1 MAARG
6 IHVDGIAHVVNYD
19 LPQVPED
26 FIHRVGRT
34 ARAGA
39 RGTASTFS
47 TRAERNDIRQIE
59 KALGVRLT
67 PREAGADLEREEK
80 LAEDRG
86 DSDPAPPKAWRPET
100 SGWQFRPARAPPFR
114 QPLIGYCFGGVITS
128 R

>member
-1 MAARG
+1 
-6 IHVDGIAHVVNYD
+6 VSC
-19 LPQVPED
+19 
-26 FIHRVGRT
+26 RT

-80 LAEDRG
+80 SPKTVVIPIQRHNRTGQKISQGHSVQGRSNESRSSKSGSSQNRSAKTHPGGSFAPRG
-86 DSDPAPPKAWRPET
+86 R
-100 SGWQFRPARAPPFR
+100 R
-114 QPLIGYCFGGVITS
+114 FGG

>member
-1 MAARG
+1 
-6 IHVDGIAHVVNYD
+6 YD

-80 LAEDRG
+80 SPNTVVIPIQRHSRQGDKPPGQGHSSQARSNDIRSSKSGSSQSRSAKTHPGGSFAPRG
-86 DSDPAPPKAWRPET
+86 R
-100 SGWQFRPARAPPFR
+100 R
-114 QPLIGYCFGGVITS
+114 FGG